1 MTQIKTKQLHQEDFL
16 SNQTGIFNVATG
28 SLLQEPSFYLYCKQN
43 IIFWESTLAKKQNWF

>member
-43 IIFWESTLAKKQNWF
+43 WP